1 MPDVNGAWRII
12 RRCLVR
18 ITTAPD
24 TGRTPHDIQRAVLGA
39 THPAHAGSSRL
50 RAFCDWIKAEFLT
63 RQRNSELVARERIR
77 NDRRAKRRALGLL
90 MGLLTDEQR
99 QEFCTYRHFHVI
111 GGLSGNRY
119 RIRVAAFANI
129 DVLGFNESVMYRL
142 CAHPAGDIPVYDVM
156 AAQLLHLQDAATEQR
171 FLQHANVHPALS
183 EDGLRTR
190 TAWIS

>member
-1 MPDVNGAWRII
+1 VPAVNGVWRNI
-12 RRCLVR
+12 RRWLARV
-18 ITTAPD
+18 TASSD
-24 TGRTPHDIQRAVLGA
+24 TVRTPHDVHRSAVGA
-39 THPAHAGSSRL
+39 THTAHAGRSRL
-50 RAFCDWIKAEFLT
+50 RVFCNWVKTEFLT
-63 RQRNSELVARERIR
+63 RQRHSELLAPERIR

-90 MGLLTDEQR
+90 MGLLNDEQR
-99 QEFCTYRHFHVI
+99 QEFCTYRHFHVV

-156 AAQLLHLQDAATEQR
+156 AAQMLHLQDAATEQR

>member
-1 MPDVNGAWRII
+1 MPAVNGVWRVI

-18 ITTAPD
+18 ATASSD
-24 TGRTPHDIQRAVLGA
+24 TVRTPHATHRTTLGV
-39 THPAHAGSSRL
+39 THPARAGRSRL
-50 RAFCDWIKAEFLT
+50 RAFFDWVKTEFLS
-63 RQRNSELVARERIR
+63 RQRSSELIARERIR

-90 MGLLTDEQR
+90 MNLLNEEQR

-156 AAQLLHLQDAATEQR
+156 AAQLLHLQDASTEQR

>member
-18 ITTAPD
+18 TTVSPD
-24 TGRTPHDIQRAVLGA
+24 TVRTPHDIHRAALGA
-39 THPAHAGSSRL
+39 THAAHAGSSRL
-50 RAFCDWIKAEFLT
+50 RAFCDWIKREFLN
-63 RQRNSELVARERIR
+63 RQRHSDLLARERIR

-90 MGLLTDEQR
+90 MGLLSDEQR
-99 QEFCTYRHFHVI
+99 QEFCAYRHFHVV